1 MKEYGNQSKKTPAK
15 WEKLWNICFSFSHL
29 NYETISW
36 PKQHQNWISKIKN
49 SVTHALLRFPFLLND
64 ISLSELS
71 DSEQGDERLQKWK
84 YYSIFIFHK
93 PCACLAW
100 IIVPWSC
107 TKKSYILG
115 ESSSCFS
122 ISCQDF
128 PYQGDKGTPPPISR
142 KSAHAP
148 HLEKSPPVDPTKSPP
163 TTTTT
168 TTKA

>member
-1 MKEYGNQSKKTPAK
+1 MGKVVKHSLFIFPF
-15 WEKLWNICFSFSHL
+15 KLWNNIVTKTTSKL
-29 NYETISW
+29 NQQNQ
-36 PKQHQNWISKIKN
+36 KQCDTCTPQI
-49 SVTHALLRFPFLLND
+49 PFLLND
-64 ISLSELS
+64 LSLSELS

-84 YYSIFIFHK
+84 YYIIFIFHK

-122 ISCQDF
+122 VSCQDF

-148 HLEKSPPVDPTKSPP
+148 HLDKFPPVDPTP
-163 TTTTT
+163 TTPTP